1 MKDELLLVIF
11 ACFQAWYSP
20 LLYLNAGPYLTM
32 FKGGAGAF
40 PHMFVRTI
48 SKAKR
53 GEGGQVFFVCGDL
66 GLFTW

>member
-40 PHMFVRTI
+40 PHMFVRAI
-48 SKAKR
+48 SKAKK
-53 GEGGQVFFVCGDL
+53 GGGASFFCGDL